1 MTKKN
6 ITIATEILAEMMVE
20 NKKMSLEEITE
31 LYNLTHRPTESK
43 VTLFNKGITILLANE
58 MIRQVKEGELT
69 YKLTLKAKR
78 VALGLKLLNL

>member
-20 NKKMSLEEITE
+20 NRKMSLEEITE

-58 MIRQVKEGELT
+58 MIKEVKAERFT
-69 YKLTLKAKR
+69 YKLTMKAKR
-78 VALGLKLLNL
+78 INLGLKLLNL